1 MARRLKAEDPDNHE
15 RWLVSYADFITLLF
29 AFFVVMYAISS
40 VNNGKYRQLSGSLGS
55 AFHGNPLKLAIA
67 DSAPSQVTLTTIAQ
81 RRAADIVTQKRR
93 AMARLADTLMRAL
106 SPLIAS
112 GKVRVTQN
120 ALGVTVEINASVLF
134 LPGEAKLSAESG
146 LVLTALADVM
156 RDDTHRLQVE
166 GHTDN
171 TQISNSAFAS
181 NWELSAVRAGSVVRL
196 LESRGIAE
204 RRLTVIGHGSTQPIV
219 PNDTAEKRNRNRRV
233 TVLIL
238 SDEDLSTGQARRPP
252 RTPD

>member
-40 VNNGKYRQLSGSLGS
+40 VNDGKYRQLSGALGS
-55 AFHGNPLKLAIA
+55 AFHGNPLKPVIL
-67 DSAPSQVTLTTIAQ
+67 DSAAPPITLPALAQ
-81 RRAADIVTQKRR
+81 RRAAELLTQKRR
-93 AMARLADTLMRAL
+93 AMARLADTLMRVLA
-106 SPLIAS
+106 PLVAA
-112 GKVRVTQN
+112 GKVHVTQN
-120 ALGVTVEINASVLF
+120 SLGITVEINASVLF

-146 LVLTALADVM
+146 LVLVALADVM
-156 RDDTHRLQVE
+156 RSDAHKLQVE

-196 LESRGIAE
+196 LESRGISE
-204 RRLTVIGHGSTQPIV
+204 RRLTVVGHGSTQPV
-219 PNDTAEKRNRNRRV
+219 VANDTAENRGRNRRV

-238 SDEDLSTGQARRPP
+238 SDEATGR
-252 RTPD
+252 